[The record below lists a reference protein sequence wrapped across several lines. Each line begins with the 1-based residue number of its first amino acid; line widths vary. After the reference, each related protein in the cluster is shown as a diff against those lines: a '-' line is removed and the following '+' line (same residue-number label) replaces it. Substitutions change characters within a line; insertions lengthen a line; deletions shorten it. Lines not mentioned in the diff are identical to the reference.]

1 MALSQ
6 ILRNYIIDLKD
17 GNLGGLH
24 ISDRDGLEMMGALL
38 NHLESSY
45 NLILW
50 NSGAEGLNGTTANTA
65 ASAIADGETNI
76 AKLVMADV
84 NDTTNLTSQGNSVTV
99 TVTGTATN
107 KTIDTGDGNG
117 AVAGPVTVSLVDG
130 EATLTTKADYTNGQ
144 TYIMTLSAPSA
155 GKTAD
160 DTYTIT
166 AA

>member
-1 MALSQ
+1 
-6 ILRNYIIDLKD
+6 
-17 GNLGGLH
+17 
-24 ISDRDGLEMMGALL
+24 
-38 NHLESSY
+38 
-45 NLILW
+45 
-50 NSGAEGLNGTTANTA
+50 
-65 ASAIADGETNI
+65 
-76 AKLVMADV
+76 MADV